1 MFQCE
6 WEETE
11 LLESYDVSML
21 RPSAVESKDKTT
33 NICSQ
38 MQHASIKLAKAYQ
51 TFIKAKVFVMA
62 ALSCDVPGCSPKPLM
77 HLSTITCMPGQ
88 LLCKVHMIV

>member
-1 MFQCE
+1 MLSRVDKYKKNASIVFQCE

-21 RPSAVESKDKTT
+21 RPSAVESKDKMT

-38 MQHASIKLAKAYQ
+38 MQHASIKLAKL
-51 TFIKAKVFVMA
+51 IK
-62 ALSCDVPGCSPKPLM
+62 
-77 HLSTITCMPGQ
+77 HL
-88 LLCKVHMIV
+88 